1 MPLGSRHGITLRAV
15 GPMQNEPYPPTL
27 VLPPATNSPEYPLWL
42 MRQLGQKLK
51 AERLAQGLSAMQ
63 LACREGAQLSDE
75 TVFNNE
81 RGLKN
86 VGLMT
91 LCRHAQALG
100 ADVVDYLAELRRGW
114 TPPR

>member
-1 MPLGSRHGITLRAV
+1 MLR
-15 GPMQNEPYPPTL
+15 
-27 VLPPATNSPEYPLWL
+27 
-42 MRQLGQKLK
+42 LGQKLK
-51 AERLAQGLSAMQ
+51 AERLALGLSAMN
-63 LACREGAQLSDE
+63 LACRHGAQVSDE

-100 ADVVDYLAELRRGW
+100 ADVVDYLTEVRQGL

>member
-1 MPLGSRHGITLRAV
+1 MLR
-15 GPMQNEPYPPTL
+15 
-27 VLPPATNSPEYPLWL
+27 
-42 MRQLGQKLK
+42 LGQKLK

-63 LACREGAQLSDE
+63 LASRHGAQVSDE

-100 ADVVDYLAELRRGW
+100 ADVLDYLAELRHGQ